1 MMKQPSLKRLC
12 ALAAALAVAPG
23 ALRAQKPTGL
33 HVSLGKYLYDYQ
45 ADPRKPLPAGQPVTM
60 PDGSSAL
67 AVHPTVG
74 VGPWFG
80 YGHAMWHRDNLST
93 LRRAGLDVVLPVF
106 RADAASLAGYAEA
119 GLDTMVQALIEL
131 RGEKLDYPLV
141 AMYLDTESFSE
152 GGRLMDVGAE
162 AGKARFYDAVRRF
175 YRRIPPEFRAQA
187 QTRDG
192 VANIL
197 FVGSAAA
204 FRNLDASLRTYVDG
218 RYFAEFGRR
227 LVWLGT
233 ADWRAAAGNLDGYCA
248 SVGGGLSVNRDGPLA
263 VASLG
268 PGLLRAPS
276 EGRIVPRQGGLT
288 LLNAWRELFAMPE
301 KPDWVVIDSWN
312 DFTRGTAVAGTREY
326 GVRETDGMM
335 AGLLQFRN
343 DVGPVAQALYI
354 NAPDILSPRSLSVI
368 EVVAQNGTLEN
379 WKPGD
384 VLVSAS
390 WYRDGRKVDDG
401 PRVPILQQVPMMGV
415 LNLPVVLAAVGRDGA
430 ALAEGLY
437 EVRIELFRTS
447 RDDKGALVETPFK
460 EPLAVFP
467 VTVGKPPADAARLVS
482 SDASPWLMAGE
493 PAVNRVILRNDG
505 SKAWPKGKARVTCS
519 LLRVSDAASEVIASG
534 FSEPLSRDV
543 PSGDVTDPIAVT
555 LRPPADAKAPAFG
568 GDTWYELR
576 WAVDVPPA
584 APVTVLETAA
594 IPARRVVNVLPLVSI
609 AHFPLGNN
617 AQPTWEAGKDQ
628 EVRTVVHN
636 RGLTTWKAGEVQVG
650 YHWYYWDGT
659 EAAWDSPK
667 VPLSRDLKPGDEA
680 MVRLNVSPPP
690 RLGAYV
696 LVLDVWDGKQWL
708 STLPASSGLDLSLAF
723 VTVLGGGWRCIDLT
737 GLFDLD
743 GVAGELAPGDGRF
756 DGGLCFPAECIPPDV
771 QPPLPLSGS
780 PMTPFPPGISPLYY
794 PAGYFGPLDTTG
806 SQSIRHIPFRFPDKK
821 DGARNFIVGRGQ
833 SLPLGRG
840 LYAHLYLLAAGTR
853 DLEVTLTLNYS
864 GGASDTVPLKV
875 SAWNAPPRNG
885 EPVGLKTRFL
895 RPSDGGDAAD
905 SGYLFVYDI
914 PVDAT
919 RVLESIAFPV
929 ASDFRV
935 MAITAQERSGGPV
948 LAGSAAPAAK

>member
-1 MMKQPSLKRLC
+1 MMKLRSIKC
-12 ALAAALAVAPG
+12 VSVLAAALAVAPG
-23 ALRAQKPTGL
+23 GLRAQKPSGL
-33 HVSLGKYLYDYQ
+33 RVSLGKYLYDYQ
-45 ADPRKPLPAGQPVTM
+45 ADPRKPLPAGQPVAQ

-80 YGHAMWHRDNLST
+80 YGHAMWHRDNLSA
-93 LRRAGLDVVLPVF
+93 LRRAGLDIVLPVF
-106 RADAASLAGYAEA
+106 RADSASLAGYAEA
-119 GLDTMVQALIEL
+119 GLDTMAQALIEL

-141 AMYLDTESFSE
+141 AMYLDTGSFGD
-152 GGRLMDVGAE
+152 GGRALDVGAE

-175 YRRIPPEFRAQA
+175 FRRIPPEFRAQA

-192 VANIL
+192 IANIL
-197 FVGSAAA
+197 VVGPARSL
-204 FRNLDASLRTYVDG
+204 RNLDASLRTYVDG

-227 LVWLGT
+227 LIWLGSP
-233 ADWRAAAGNLDGYCA
+233 DWKPAAGNLDGYFA
-248 SVGGGLSVNRDGPLA
+248 DVGGALSVNREGPLT

-268 PGLLRAPS
+268 PGLADTS
-276 EGRIVPRQGGLT
+276 AEGRIVPRQGGLA
-288 LLNAWRELFAMPE
+288 LLNAWRDLFAMFE
-301 KPDWVVIDSWN
+301 KPDWVVFDSWN
-312 DFTRGTAVAGTREY
+312 DYTRGTAVAGTREY

-343 DVGPVAQALYI
+343 DVGPVAQALYV
-354 NAPDILSPRSLSVI
+354 NAPDVLGPRSLSVI
-368 EVVAQNGTLEN
+368 EIVAQNGTLDT

-384 VLVSAS
+384 ILVSAS

-415 LNLPVVLAAVGRDGA
+415 LNLPVVLAAVGKDGT

-437 EVRIELFRTS
+437 EVRVELFRAS

-467 VTVGKPPADAARLVS
+467 VTVGKPPADVARLVS
-482 SDASPWLMAGE
+482 SDTSPWLMAGE

-505 SKAWPKGKARVTCS
+505 SKPWPKGKARVTCT
-519 LLRVSDAASEVIASG
+519 LFRVSDAASEAVASG
-534 FSEPLSRDV
+534 SSEPLSRDIA
-543 PSGDVTDPIAVT
+543 SGDVTDPVAVT
-555 LRPPADAKAPAFG
+555 LKPPADARPLPPG
-568 GDTWYELR
+568 GDAWYELR
-576 WAVDVPPA
+576 WSVDVAPA
-584 APVTVLETAA
+584 APAPVLETTAV
-594 IPARRVVNVLPLVSI
+594 PARRVVNVLPLVSI

-617 AQPTWEAGKDQ
+617 AQPNWEAGKDQ
-628 EVRTVVHN
+628 EVRTVLHN
-636 RGLTTWKAGEVQVG
+636 RGLVTWKAGEVQVG

-659 EAAWDSPK
+659 EAAWESPK

-708 STLPASSGLDLSLAF
+708 STLPASAGLDLTMAC
-723 VTVLGGGWRCIDLT
+723 VTVLGGGWRCVDLT

-743 GVAGELAPGDGRF
+743 GVAGELSPADGDF
-756 DGGLCFPAECIPPDV
+756 SGGLCFPSECVPPDV

-794 PAGYFGPLDTTG
+794 PAGYFGPLDTAG
-806 SQSIRHIPFRFPDKK
+806 SQSIRRIPFRYPDKK
-821 DGARNFIVGRGQ
+821 DGTRNFIIGRGQ

-840 LYAHLYLLAAGTR
+840 LYTRLYLLAAGTK
-853 DLEVTLTLNYS
+853 DLDVTLTLNYAD
-864 GGASDTVPLKV
+864 GASGAVPLKV
-875 SAWNAPPRNG
+875 SAWNAPPAHG
-885 EPVGLKTRFL
+885 EAVGLKTRFL
-895 RPSDGGDAAD
+895 RPADGRDVAG
-905 SGYLFVYDI
+905 SGYLFVYEI
-914 PVDAT
+914 PVDAAK
-919 RVLESIAFPV
+919 VLESITFPV

-935 MAITAQERSGGPV
+935 MAVTAQERSGGPV
-948 LAGSAAPAAK
+948 FATPAAP